1 MKQYSFLLLF
11 LALFFAACEKP
22 IEVDLPPVTTKL
34 AVNAW
39 LSNNK
44 MITVWVGKSRP
55 ILQTTDP
62 AQDYLERFVVKDAVP
77 VLYEDGAPF
86 DTLVYRPSDYMYGSR
101 YNKSIAL
108 GKSYSVKVTAPGFAE
123 VGAETMVPS
132 QSEIAGLTFRRKVR
146 KNSNGDDLDEI
157 TVRLSDPAEKN
168 IYLLSMYGA
177 SYESGYERRLSCIT
191 TSDPDVEALDNYSD
205 PMEGEECFEAER
217 LLVRDDNF
225 NGREK
230 SLKFYVAS
238 YQMEEYRTMDGRTNR
253 PYVQVRRITE
263 DYLKYLKTAALY
275 GWGDNP
281 FAEPVNVFSNVK
293 GGYGIFSAHTYAVDT
308 LRR

>member
-1 MKQYSFLLLF
+1 MKQYNFLLLF
-11 LALFFAACEKP
+11 LTLLFAACEKP
-22 IEVDLPPVTTKL
+22 VEVDLPPVTTKL

-55 ILQTTDP
+55 ILQP
-62 AQDYLERFVVKDAVP
+62 NEPSQGYLEGYVVKDAVP

-86 DTLVYRPSDYMYGSR
+86 DTLVFRSSDYMYGSR
-101 YNKSIAL
+101 YNKSIAA

-123 VGAETMVPS
+123 VRAETPVPS

-146 KNSNGDDLDEI
+146 KNTNGEDLDEI
-157 TVRLSDPAEKN
+157 TVHLSDPAEKN
-168 IYLLSMYGA
+168 IYLISMYGA
-177 SYESGYERRLSCIT
+177 PYEGGYERRLSCIT
-191 TSDPDVEALDNYSD
+191 TQDPDVEPLDNYSD
-205 PMEGEECFEAER
+205 PMEGEECFEAHR

-225 NGREK
+225 NGRQK

-238 YQMEEYRTMDGRTNR
+238 YQMEEYTSRDGHIKR
-253 PYVQVRRITE
+253 PYVEVRRITE
-263 DYLKYLKTAALY
+263 DYLKYLKTASLY

-281 FAEPVNVFSNVK
+281 FAEPVNVYSNVK